1 MWVKIKIKNNLEGK
15 EIFLNGRLNWKEKKI
30 LTKGKNIKRMKTNLE
45 KTIHHKLG
53 YNDKIE
59 NIKTFTNEPRKKK

>member
-1 MWVKIKIKNNLEGK
+1 
-15 EIFLNGRLNWKEKKI
+15 
-30 LTKGKNIKRMKTNLE
+30 MKTNLE